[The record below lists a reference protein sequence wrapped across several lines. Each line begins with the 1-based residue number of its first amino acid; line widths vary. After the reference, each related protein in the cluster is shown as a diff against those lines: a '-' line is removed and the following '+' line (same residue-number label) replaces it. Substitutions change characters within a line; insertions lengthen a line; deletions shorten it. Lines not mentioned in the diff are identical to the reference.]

1 MTGDYEI
8 VRVHNN
14 PVQEGGGLAALEA
27 AVKVRVADGW
37 LPIGAP
43 FYDSYL
49 MLWCQSMHRPGMPSA
64 AGEVQLREP
73 GTIQQAEMPRTHRDS
88 KDGPLIMREPKK

>member
-1 MTGDYEI
+1 MTGDYQI

-14 PVQEGGGLAALEA
+14 PVQEDGGLAALEA
-27 AVKVRVADGW
+27 AVKARVAEGW

-43 FYDSYL
+43 FYDAGL
-49 MLWCQSMHRPGMPSA
+49 MLWCQSMHRPALPSA

-73 GTIQQAEMPRTHRDS
+73 GIVQQSELPRTHRDPN
-88 KDGPLIMREPKK
+88 DGPLKMRQKT